1 MSLHGSKHSENGDG
15 VRKFEKRKTVRGGVG
30 SCNKSVPSPVLPSYI
45 VVLVPLSVRTTLQ
58 YLNT

>member
-1 MSLHGSKHSENGDG
+1 MSPHGSKHSENGEG

-30 SCNKSVPSPVLPSYI
+30 SCNKSVPNAVLPSYI
-45 VVLVPLSVRTTLQ
+45 VVVAPLSFRTTLK